1 MWPSASVKGCNV
13 TRAIGYLFNVRATD
27 ESGLMS
33 LYQFLWRI
41 FPPGADVF
49 RGTRKPK
56 DKMRA
61 CCQGAL
67 AVGGEK
73 RRSLGRM
80 SEARRRPPED
90 LRNMVANKR
99 AFYSRIQAPHIPAAR

>member
-49 RGTRKPK
+49 RGTWKPK

-61 CCQGAL
+61 CCQCALL

-73 RRSLGRM
+73 RRVSGQGECRKQGAGR
-80 SEARRRPPED
+80 R
-90 LRNMVANKR
+90 KT
-99 AFYSRIQAPHIPAAR
+99 